1 MQIIE
6 EVRKLEGNW
15 HGMPA
20 SRVFSLWLRYACSAF
35 YSHPWAFNEIGY
47 GGPAYPRGYK
57 NLGLDRRENWEV
69 AERDAQ
75 DPVPWAERTEDA
87 RRQHTETL
95 GGGFSGGDTDEPTH
109 DVGSPTSRGSEAP
122 KDDDGA

>member
-1 MQIIE
+1 
-6 EVRKLEGNW
+6 
-15 HGMPA
+15 MPA

-75 DPVPWAERTEDA
+75 DPVPWAERSEAA

-95 GGGFSGGDTDEPTH
+95 GGGSSGGDTDETTH
-109 DVGSPTSRGSEAP
+109 DVGRSTSRGSEAP
-122 KDDDGA
+122 KDDDRA